1 MLRHIIPT
9 WLILVVLAGPAA
21 AQALIPT
28 GPRGPSRE
36 QIEKERREE
45 SAARRAMEE
54 VPDRRPA
61 SKDTWGNVRPAPQQ
75 PSGSVKKS
83 H

>member
-1 MLRHIIPT
+1 MFRHSFIIG
-9 WLILVVLAGPAA
+9 LILVALAGPAA

-36 QIEKERREE
+36 QIEKEQREE

-54 VPDRRPA
+54 VPDRKPA
-61 SKDTWGNVRPAPQQ
+61 SKDPWGNVRSAPQT
-75 PSGSVKKS
+75 SISAKKPR
-83 H
+83 